1 MRALEQDASVDQHP
15 KARILLGLWIFS
27 LVSLVIIYLGS
38 NKDGSLSITNITHK
52 FYRPKPLSPPPSP
65 SPSPSLSPSPSPSS
79 SPSPSP
85 SLSSRDELEEALAKA
100 ATENNTVI
108 LAVANKAYTEGDKP
122 MLDIFL
128 DAFWLGLDT
137 HPLTKHLLIVAVDQT
152 AYDRCNFL
160 NLHCYKLETEGV
172 TYDGEKLF
180 MSDDFIKMMWRR
192 TLFLGDVLKHGYNF
206 IFTDMDVLW
215 LRNPFPRLTNESL
228 DLQISVDNFNGDQW
242 SDNNPINTGFYMI
255 RSNEKTI
262 ALYDEWYD
270 EKDRS
275 PGKKEQDVL
284 FDLMRKGAFKR
295 LGLQVRF
302 LDTIFFSGFCQN
314 SRDVNVVSTI
324 HANCCRS
331 IRAKVSDLIAVLHDW
346 KRFKASSGDVSNF
359 KWSEHIACKNSWHR
373 R

>member
-1 MRALEQDASVDQHP
+1 MIPQRN
-15 KARILLGLWIFS
+15 
-27 LVSLVIIYLGS
+27 YLT
-38 NKDGSLSITNITHK
+38 DPGSLQMKYLRAEIIDDEEFHG
-52 FYRPKPLSPPPSP
+52 
-65 SPSPSLSPSPSPSS
+65 
-79 SPSPSP
+79 
-85 SLSSRDELEEALAKA
+85 DELEEALAKA

-180 MSDDFIKMMWRR
+180 I
-192 TLFLGDVLKHGYNF
+192 
-206 IFTDMDVLW
+206 
-215 LRNPFPRLTNESL
+215 
-228 DLQISVDNFNGDQW
+228 VDNFNGDQW

-359 KWSEHIACKNSWHR
+359 KWSEHIA
-373 R
+373 

>member
-1 MRALEQDASVDQHP
+1 MRALQQDVPVDQHP

-27 LVSLVIIYLGS
+27 LVSLTDADEEFHG
-38 NKDGSLSITNITHK
+38 
-52 FYRPKPLSPPPSP
+52 
-65 SPSPSLSPSPSPSS
+65 
-79 SPSPSP
+79 
-85 SLSSRDELEEALAKA
+85 DELEEALAKA

-108 LAVANKAYTEGDKP
+108 LVVANKAYTEGDKP

-128 DAFWLGLDT
+128 DAFWLGIDT
-137 HPLTKHLLIVAVDQT
+137 HPLTKHLLVVA
-152 AYDRCNFL
+152 
-160 NLHCYKLETEGV
+160 
-172 TYDGEKLF
+172 
-180 MSDDFIKMMWRR
+180 
-192 TLFLGDVLKHGYNF
+192 
-206 IFTDMDVLW
+206 DMDVLW
-215 LRNPFPRLTNESL
+215 LRNPFLRLMNESL

-295 LGLQVRF
+295 LGLEVRF
-302 LDTIFFSGFCQN
+302 LDTVYFSGFCQN
-314 SRDVNVVSTI
+314 SRDVHVVSTV

-331 IRAKVSDLIAVLHDW
+331 IRAKVADLIAVLHDW
-346 KRFKASSGDVSNF
+346 KRYRASSGDVSGF
-359 KWSEHIACKNSWHR
+359 RWSEHIACKNSWHR
-373 R
+373 RR